1 MIYKEH
7 LIELWINGHKAELES
22 QKDTNVRF
30 QNVLFDPTKIS
41 STQAEYSFE
50 FELPCTPT
58 NNKIFDHANN
68 LSKLNKFH
76 TRYDAKLYGDGT
88 LIFEGSLTIASI
100 SEKKYTVNLVSI
112 KSYSLDDIFGD
123 SLMIDISGTRDDE
136 RWYIDFDGVD
146 TINERNF
153 MSDTDVVF
161 PLISY
166 GVFQK
171 GDDTTKSDSVA
182 KSYTSKFD
190 IDKWNKWYVESFS
203 PSPKMLTTLRKC
215 FEYKDYT
222 VNGDAFEDDKLNNIY
237 MSTNLA
243 DSQDPTYN
251 LGNPRFGEVDL
262 NVSITT
268 SGTGYQQELQ
278 FPYFAV
284 SGLSREEVS
293 QGVASVS
300 DYNFKSVD
308 LYDFLENGT
317 VTMTYPNRPSYM
329 YQPNEKV
336 IVIPSDG
343 FYKIEM
349 TTTSTLNTTS
359 PFSATTHLINVG
371 NKEMYD
377 DDIQITPSFL
387 ENTPLEIHLVKN
399 YSDNIELIKG
409 RQNIQYV
416 DGNPNNMIYADD
428 SGWHS
433 NVRQW
438 VTNFPHEDPY
448 NAALPTKQNDLSL
461 KNTSSQWGGK
471 RTTSVDERSTIGGS
485 STYPSSTRAG
495 GTTTSS
501 DRDYSRSSI
510 GYMQNLGDVM
520 CYDPAVSDGFIC
532 GVSSLYY
539 GYPSVIKNGYSWS
552 TSYAEKM
559 ESFYPQRGYLFV
571 TKGTG
576 DTIDFV
582 QTSKYEN
589 TYLNTPSNT
598 NYANSTST
606 SMNGNITCIVYLYKN
621 DKLQLY
627 GVHRGYENYYGDVS
641 YSTTSNVH
649 LKITAFSPKSY
660 DEVKAYNQN
669 DYNLET
675 QFDTRLRISNFFN
688 QEKKISEWVQNAID
702 AFNLEVI
709 QNGNNVSINKKKKL
723 NSDILTAVELDDR
736 VNSSEAES
744 QMIDYPRSM
753 AVKYKIDKD
762 EWGAEKSV
770 VEKYGQSMM
779 NQVGWEKYIDSGY
792 TEIML
797 NDDSYVTNK
806 SEKSLQFSYTWY
818 DNFYWFG
825 DGERRDDSTPMTL
838 RIPVISKYSYMID
851 GYSYEESMKHDGKGL
866 AQRFWY
872 KPLQATYS
880 NGNTTLSMTVKTNT
894 YPQETVTLFYPTN
907 EYNGLNL
914 SYKSTERSLLT
925 EYFDI
930 TAHLSSNY
938 VEIEVYLSPDEYNR
952 LKNGAYAHFDS
963 DLYKVVEIEGYD
975 VSGYNPTTL
984 KLMKKTI

>member
-50 FELPCTPT
+50 FELPCTPI
-58 NNKIFDHANN
+58 NNKIFDNANN

-88 LIFEGSLTIASI
+88 LIFEGSLTISSI
-100 SEKKYTVNLVSI
+100 KEKKYTVNLVSV

-123 SLMIDISGTRDDE
+123 SLMIDISGTREDE

-146 TINERNF
+146 TINARNF

-171 GDDTTKSDSVA
+171 GDNGSGG
-182 KSYTSKFD
+182 YTSKFD
-190 IDKWNKWYVESFS
+190 IDKWNKLNVESFP
-203 PSPKMLTTLRKC
+203 PSPRMLTTLRKC

-222 VNGDAFEDDKLNNIY
+222 VNGDAFEDDKLMNIY

-243 DSQDPTYN
+243 DSQDPMYN
-251 LGNPRFGEVDL
+251 LGNPKFGKLDL
-262 NVSITT
+262 TINWTNPLDTHSSGLIDISTRYGTT
-268 SGTGYQQELQ
+268 QDLK
-278 FPYFAV
+278 FPYFK
-284 SGLSREEVS
+284 SGDDYLDCKTGECI
-293 QGVASVS
+293 QMTP
-300 DYNFKSVD
+300 DYNLKNIRVYNMLLSN
-308 LYDFLENGT
+308 EGGN
-317 VTMTYPNRPSYM
+317 VTLNQESSYM
-329 YQPNEKV
+329 FQPNENA

-343 FYKIEM
+343 FYKIDM
-349 TTTSTLNTTS
+349 SVTTQLDTTTALTASQWVHDWDDNITAMTLSVEERDVTFNPDYKVT
-359 PFSATTHLINVG
+359 
-371 NKEMYD
+371 
-377 DDIQITPSFL
+377 
-387 ENTPLEIHLVKN
+387 TPLEIQLVRN
-399 YSDNIELIKG
+399 YNSDIELIKG
-409 RQNIQYV
+409 KNNLRIH
-416 DGNPNNMIYADD
+416 DGYPDNTTEMNRGRYANYSNFLTCYPHEKLGGGYYTPNPTDPQAVTPDYALNASIGFMPNDGEVMAYDPIVNPN
-428 SGWHS
+428 
-433 NVRQW
+433 
-438 VTNFPHEDPY
+438 
-448 NAALPTKQNDLSL
+448 
-461 KNTSSQWGGK
+461 
-471 RTTSVDERSTIGGS
+471 
-485 STYPSSTRAG
+485 
-495 GTTTSS
+495 
-501 DRDYSRSSI
+501 
-510 GYMQNLGDVM
+510 
-520 CYDPAVSDGFIC
+520 FIC
-532 GVSSLYY
+532 GFTTM
-539 GYPSVIKNGYSWS
+539 GNKDGGGTAAVIKNGYSWS
-552 TSYAEKM
+552 KQ
-559 ESFYPQRGYLFV
+559 ESNEYYDFYTQRGYQKVDYNYNTTPWSIV
-571 TKGTG
+571 TTQSEFNK
-576 DTIDFV
+576 
-582 QTSKYEN
+582 N
-589 TYLNTPSNT
+589 TYPNSPSPYFYQDGKT
-598 NYANSTST
+598 
-606 SMNGNITCIVYLYKN
+606 MRGNLYCMVYLKKN
-621 DKLQLY
+621 DVLSLW
-627 GVHRGYENYYGDVS
+627 GVHRDYE
-641 YSTTSNVH
+641 TTSAVSVTYQTTANVH
-649 LKITAFSPKSY
+649 LTIQAASPNSY
-660 DEVKAYNQN
+660 ADLVRRNFGYDSPIE
-669 DYNLET
+669 
-675 QFDTRLRISNFFN
+675 FDTRLRISNFFN
-688 QEKKISEWVQNAID
+688 QEKKISEWVQNVID

-709 QNGNNVSINKKKKL
+709 QNGNNVEIKTKKKL
-723 NSDILTAVELDDR
+723 NSNILTAVELDDR
-736 VNSSEAES
+736 VNSTEAES
-744 QMIDYPRSM
+744 QMIDYPKSM

-770 VEKYGQSMM
+770 VEKYGQSVM
-779 NQVGWEKYIDSGY
+779 NQVNWEKYIDSGY

-797 NDDSYVTNK
+797 NDDSYVTSK

-825 DGERRDDSTPMTL
+825 EGERSDGTTPMTL

-880 NGNTTLSMTVKTNT
+880 NGNATSSMTVKTNT

-914 SYKSTERSLLT
+914 SYKNTERSLLT

-963 DLYKVVEIEGYD
+963 DLYKIVEIEGYD

-984 KLMKKTI
+984 KMMKKTI